1 MFTVLAIGA
10 VASRRGRGHGDPR
23 ATLLCLLAATVTLAY
38 AWIVHVPAAYF
49 RMAYFLPLALVPL
62 GGRPRPTATG
72 PRSRVVGGGAALVI
86 AAFAWPQAEKVRD
99 FYAFSNSGSLRGLD
113 AVGRPSAR
121 ARWWSRTAAGASRR
135 LAAHALAALEP
146 EDIQPSAEL
155 RRARQARAVLDGT
168 PSGMASP
175 AGSGCASWWSTRPA
189 PTRAS
194 GRRVRPRSVAR
205 STCRSGWWCCG
216 CPGLG

>member
-1 MFTVLAIGA
+1 M
-10 VASRRGRGHGDPR
+10 
-23 ATLLCLLAATVTLAY
+23 TLAY

-62 GGRPRPTATG
+62 GGGALVRLLPARAAA
-72 PRSRVVGGGAALVI
+72 VVGGGAALVI
-86 AAFAWPQAEKVRD
+86 AGFAWPQAEKVRD
-99 FYAFSNSGSLRGLD
+99 FYAFSNSGSLRVSMPWAGPPP
-113 AVGRPSAR
+113 GRGGGHGPLLELP
-121 ARWWSRTAAGASRR
+121 GG
-135 LAAHALAALEP
+135 LAAAPLAALEP

-168 PSGMASP
+168 PAEWPSP